1 MPVAAQ
7 TAPPKPDRDSK
18 CIGER
23 NWGLVYLAARAVLL
37 AFLAASCALRP
48 LGQTATPRVSLR
60 MSTTFTSKIIPSW
73 RRTRIRRSSYSDS
86 LAGFDYSLNTSSFLP
101 DFESANELRVCAA
114 RSRRRNSVGRTRG
127 VGWRL
132 TLWRFYQGRSAGG
145 LIVAAQPGRP
155 ARCDCSIAVRS
166 GSFKT
171 IENVV
176 WSKVWAIGCGADRGS
191 PWRAEARS
199 GKTRRGRCRRL
210 KLLIM
215 APWPGAVSAV

>member
-101 DFESANELRVCAA
+101 DFESANGGTNNWTISKYVLNSLSGGGGNLRFTVNTDGKVVIDVSYEFIPAA
-114 RSRRRNSVGRTRG
+114 GFTLPTSAPEPASLSLIGLGMAALGLIRSRKRRSV
-127 VGWRL
+127 
-132 TLWRFYQGRSAGG
+132 
-145 LIVAAQPGRP
+145 
-155 ARCDCSIAVRS
+155 
-166 GSFKT
+166 
-171 IENVV
+171 
-176 WSKVWAIGCGADRGS
+176 
-191 PWRAEARS
+191 
-199 GKTRRGRCRRL
+199 
-210 KLLIM
+210 
-215 APWPGAVSAV
+215 